1 MRASRV
7 QKVLDANQLAIEI
20 EGELFVIPMSNVKY
34 LRVKPAPEKLSDT
47 AIRSGDLKYGFI
59 VGPAGKIRTSD
70 PLTPRQVRYQ
80 TALQPD

>member
-1 MRASRV
+1 
-7 QKVLDANQLAIEI
+7 
-20 EGELFVIPMSNVKY
+20 MSNANKMRSVKY
-34 LRVKPAPEKLSDT
+34 LQVNPAPEKLLDT
-47 AIRSGDLKYGFI
+47 VIRSGALKNGFI